1 MHAGKCPSAAVRQTA
16 VLRRLPRCPLPLLL
30 IVAALY
36 AAPARAWNIGGH
48 SPVADVT
55 NKYVTAAA
63 RYALTGE
70 DAAKLALP
78 ENAGNP
84 WTLGEGVGGGGAGG
98 GCNCRGCGCIMS
110 ATKQIVAG
118 VNWVLTLRIVP
129 TDPARPDEFRLVT
142 VFDESFKGKND
153 KFTVSKSE
161 TIDADKAG
169 AKAFTQ
175 AAVDSMTDPNAESH
189 ATAASA
195 ASKKD
200 DGGNTAARNYL
211 DKLTKRTRGLVTK
224 VQSKPDGCDDA
235 PKAKAGDSVS
245 VHYTGTLT
253 NGQKFDSSYDRG
265 TPFVFKLGDGQVIK
279 GWEQGIPGMCVGE
292 KIQLF
297 IPPDLAYGDRGFGNL
312 IPPKSSLQFEVEL
325 MGIN

>member
-1 MHAGKCPSAAVRQTA
+1 MRPPRRP
-16 VLRRLPRCPLPLLL
+16 LRRLLL
-30 IVAALY
+30 AAL
-36 AAPARAWNIGGH
+36 AALALRAPRAARAWNIGGH

-63 RYALTGE
+63 RYALTSAND
-70 DAAKLALP
+70 DARKLDLP
-78 ENAGNP
+78 DNAGRP
-84 WTLGEGVGGGGAGG
+84 WTLGEGGGPRGSGAGG
-98 GCNCRGCGCIMS
+98 CGCRGCGCIVS

-129 TDPARPDEFRLVT
+129 TDPARPDEYRLVT
-142 VFDESFKGKND
+142 VFDESFKGKDD

-169 AKAFTQ
+169 AKAYTQ

-189 ATAASA
+189 ATAASDAA
-195 ASKKD
+195 ASSTGNG
-200 DGGNTAARNYL
+200 GGNNAAARNYL